1 MTVRQQAWSWGIAFV
16 VFLGLLYLL
25 GDVLTP
31 FVAGMAIAYL
41 LDPACDHLERMGC
54 SRLIATCFITA
65 AFFVLA
71 TLLFLLLIP
80 LITSQIVNF
89 AQNIPEYGAALREK
103 AVYITGLLE
112 SRLGPKELAQ
122 LHDAFGAASSDIV
135 KFILGLAGGLAS
147 GFESLVTLASL
158 ALITPIVTF
167 YLLRDW
173 DHIVAKVDNWLP
185 RASAGVIRTQIK
197 LVDETLS
204 GFARG
209 QATVCLIMGTFYG
222 VGLLIIGLDFGFI
235 VGFLTGLVSFVPY
248 FGMLAGFITGVSI
261 AVAQFGEFGPVA
273 MVAAIF
279 VAGQLLEG
287 NFLTPK
293 LVGDRVGLHAVW
305 IIFALLAGGALFGFV
320 GVLLAVPLMAIIGV
334 LVRFSLD
341 QYLQSPLYGAPP
353 TAPASEAAP
362 PSKTNDAGGDS

>member
-1 MTVRQQAWSWGIAFV
+1 MTVRQQAWSWGIAFA

-41 LDPACDHLERMGC
+41 LDPACDHLESLGC
-54 SRLIATCFITA
+54 SRIAATCIITA
-65 AFFVLA
+65 VFFVLA
-71 TLLFLLLIP
+71 AILLLLLIP
-80 LITSQIVNF
+80 LITSQIINF
-89 AQNIPEYGAALREK
+89 AQNIPEYSAILREK
-103 AVYITGLLE
+103 AVHITGLLE
-112 SRLGPKELAQ
+112 SRLDPEELTQ

-135 KFILGLAGGLAS
+135 KFVLGLVGGLAS
-147 GFESLVTLASL
+147 GVESLVTLASL

-185 RASAGVIRTQIK
+185 RTSADVIRTQIK
-197 LVDETLS
+197 LVDQTLS

-209 QATVCLIMGTFYG
+209 QATVCLLMGSFYG
-222 VGLLIIGLDFGFI
+222 IGLLFIGLDFGFI
-235 VGFLTGLVSFVPY
+235 VGFVTGLISFVPY
-248 FGMLAGFITGVSI
+248 FGMLTGFITGVSI
-261 AVAQFGEFGPVA
+261 AVAQFGEFGSVA

-279 VAGQLLEG
+279 AAGQLLEG

-305 IIFALLAGGALFGFV
+305 IIFALLAGGTLFGFV

-334 LVRFSLD
+334 LVRFSLN
-341 QYLQSPLYGAPP
+341 QYIQSPLYGALP
-353 TAPASEAAP
+353 SEAND
-362 PSKTNDAGGDS
+362 PSEDP